1 MEREVCLRRV
11 LPVIIPAAYLVLI
24 SLIAVIVTV
33 YDKWASK
40 HRTDRRI
47 RESSLLAFS
56 VLGGSVAM
64 FVTML
69 IIRHKTKH
77 PKFMIGIPVIMILQA
92 VCVWL
97 VLDRLHINIII

>member
-1 MEREVCLRRV
+1 M
-11 LPVIIPAAYLVLI
+11 IPAAYLLLI
-24 SLIAVIVTV
+24 SVISVIVTV

-56 VLGGSVAM
+56 IVGGSVAM
-64 FVTML
+64 LLTML

-77 PKFMIGIPVIMILQA
+77 PKFMIGIPVIIILQA
-92 VCVWL
+92 LCVWF
-97 VLDRLHINIII
+97 VIDRLHINIVI

>member
-1 MEREVCLRRV
+1 MAEKVYSM
-11 LPVIIPAAYLVLI
+11 LPVLIPAAYL
-24 SLIAVIVTV
+24 AVISVVSVDVTV
-33 YDKWASK
+33 YDKWAAK

-56 VLGGSVAM
+56 VLGGSAAM

-77 PKFMIGIPVIMILQA
+77 PKFMIGIPVIMAVQA
-92 VCVWL
+92 ALVWFA
-97 VLDRLHINIII
+97 VKYLHIDIVL

>member
-1 MEREVCLRRV
+1 MAEKVYSM
-11 LPVIIPAAYLVLI
+11 LPVLIPAAYL
-24 SLIAVIVTV
+24 AVISVVPVAVTV
-33 YDKWASK
+33 YDKWAAK

-56 VLGGSVAM
+56 VLGGSAAM

-77 PKFMIGIPVIMILQA
+77 PKFMIGIPVIMAVQA
-92 VCVWL
+92 ALVWFA
-97 VLDRLHINIII
+97 VKYLHINIVL

>member
-24 SLIAVIVTV
+24 SLISVIVTV

>member
-1 MEREVCLRRV
+1 MAERCIPCCRCLYRQHT
-11 LPVIIPAAYLVLI
+11 LPLSESPVA
-24 SLIAVIVTV
+24 VTV
-33 YDKWASK
+33 YDKWAAK

-56 VLGGSVAM
+56 VLGGSAAM

-77 PKFMIGIPVIMILQA
+77 PKFMIGIPVIMAVQA
-92 VCVWL
+92 ALVWFA
-97 VLDRLHINIII
+97 VKYLHINIVL

>member
-1 MEREVCLRRV
+1 MAEKVYSM
-11 LPVIIPAAYLVLI
+11 LPVLIPAAYL
-24 SLIAVIVTV
+24 AVISVVSVAVTV
-33 YDKWASK
+33 YDKWAAK

-56 VLGGSVAM
+56 VLGGSAAM

-77 PKFMIGIPVIMILQA
+77 PKFMIGIPVIMAVQA
-92 VCVWL
+92 AL
-97 VLDRLHINIII
+97 VGFAVKYLHIDIVL

>member
-1 MEREVCLRRV
+1 MAEKVYSM
-11 LPVIIPAAYLVLI
+11 LPVLIPAAYL
-24 SLIAVIVTV
+24 AVISVVSVAVTV
-33 YDKWASK
+33 YDKWAAK

-56 VLGGSVAM
+56 VLGGSAAM

-77 PKFMIGIPVIMILQA
+77 PKFMIGIPVIMA
-92 VCVWL
+92 VQTALVWFA
-97 VLDRLHINIII
+97 VKCLHINIVL

>member
-1 MEREVCLRRV
+1 MAEKVYSM
-11 LPVIIPAAYLVLI
+11 LPVLIPAAYL
-24 SLIAVIVTV
+24 AVISVVPVAVTV
-33 YDKWASK
+33 YDKWAAK

-56 VLGGSVAM
+56 VLGGSAAM

-77 PKFMIGIPVIMILQA
+77 PKFMIGIPVIMAVQA
-92 VCVWL
+92 ALIWFAVKY
-97 VLDRLHINIII
+97 LHINIVL

>member
-1 MEREVCLRRV
+1 M
-11 LPVIIPAAYLVLI
+11 LPVLIPAAYL
-24 SLIAVIVTV
+24 AVISVVSVGVTV
-33 YDKWASK
+33 YDKWAAK

-56 VLGGSVAM
+56 VLGGSAAM

-77 PKFMIGIPVIMILQA
+77 PKFMIGIPVIMAVQA
-92 VCVWL
+92 ALVWFA
-97 VLDRLHINIII
+97 VKYLHINIVL

>member
-1 MEREVCLRRV
+1 MEGEVCLRRV

-24 SLIAVIVTV
+24 SLISVIVTV

-40 HRTDRRI
+40 HRADRRI

>member
-1 MEREVCLRRV
+1 MAEKVYSM
-11 LPVIIPAAYLVLI
+11 LPVLIPAAYL
-24 SLIAVIVTV
+24 AVISVVSVAVTV
-33 YDKWASK
+33 YDKWAAK

-56 VLGGSVAM
+56 VLGGSAAM

-77 PKFMIGIPVIMILQA
+77 PKFMIGIPVIMAAQTALVWFA
-92 VCVWL
+92 VKY
-97 VLDRLHINIII
+97 LHINIVL

>member
-11 LPVIIPAAYLVLI
+11 LPVIIPAVYLVLI